1 MFPMS
6 ANQDG
11 GESSG
16 YGERLID
23 VLSAHPEIPFAYLY
37 GSAVTG
43 RRHGLSDIDVAAY
56 VDRTALAEHDDEPG
70 GELRYWAL
78 LFDEVQQA
86 LPGEDIDL
94 VLLHRAPPLL
104 ADRILRDGRL
114 LFSRDESVR
123 LRWITGVKSR
133 YCDLAPIR
141 TTLNRALDR
150 RIRSGTFGRTE
161 GTASG

>member
-1 MFPMS
+1 MFAMS

-11 GESSG
+11 VKSSG
-16 YGERLID
+16 YGRRLID
-23 VLSAHPEIPFAYLY
+23 VLSARPEIVFAYLY

-43 RRHGLSDIDVAAY
+43 RLHGMSDVDVAVY
-56 VDRTALAEHDDEPG
+56 VDRTALAEHDEEPG

-86 LPGEDIDL
+86 LSGEDIDL

-104 ADRILRDGRL
+104 ADRILRNGRL
-114 LFSRDESVR
+114 LFSRDDSVR
-123 LRWITGVKSR
+123 LRWMAGAKSR
-133 YCDLAPIR
+133 YCDLFPIR
-141 TTLNRALDR
+141 AMLNRALDR

-161 GTASG
+161 GAANG